1 MQNSVRWRKNWRKF
15 GASCENVCYTGGMT
29 YAPKYTIGNTLL
41 SHIAEIEAFRARID
55 GSYILPER
63 EIAMRYRATIEATR
77 SSTGIE
83 GNPLNIKQV
92 EAVLANKQPLTRH
105 QYAELEVRN
114 YKKALD
120 FIDKRKHTKQ
130 PITLDDILRIHG
142 VIMHGLLP
150 DSKRGQLRTRDV
162 YVVDK
167 DDNELYAAPDATT
180 VLHELTNLL
189 DWLVQTDSIHPVIA
203 SAILHFQFVTI
214 HPFTDGNGRTTRA
227 LTWLY
232 LGLRD
237 YDFRDALVLDS
248 YYFADKQAYYE
259 ALNSRGNTYEIA
271 AQSDLTPWIQYFAEG
286 FLSCARV
293 LSTEITLLASAVD
306 APTSQSKLS
315 RDDADLLN
323 YAKQFGS
330 LTLAEAEDI
339 LPSTPRRTIQRR
351 LKRLVDEK
359 YLEMSGRTNTTAYR
373 LRDES

>member
-1 MQNSVRWRKNWRKF
+1 
-15 GASCENVCYTGGMT
+15 MT
-29 YAPKYTIGNTLL
+29 YAPKYTISSALL
-41 SHIAEIEAFRARID
+41 SHITEIEAFRARID
-55 GSYILPER
+55 DSYILPER

-203 SAILHFQFVTI
+203 SAILHLQFVTI

-259 ALNSRGNTYEIA
+259 ALNARGATYEIA
-271 AQSDLTPWIQYFAEG
+271 TQSDLTPWIQYFTEG

>member
-1 MQNSVRWRKNWRKF
+1 
-15 GASCENVCYTGGMT
+15 MT

-167 DDNELYAAPDATT
+167 DDNRA
-180 VLHELTNLL
+180 LHF
-189 DWLVQTDSIHPVIA
+189 DSI
-203 SAILHFQFVTI
+203 ILVEPQGKV
-214 HPFTDGNGRTTRA
+214 
-227 LTWLY
+227 
-232 LGLRD
+232 
-237 YDFRDALVLDS
+237 S
-248 YYFADKQAYYE
+248 YGW
-259 ALNSRGNTYEIA
+259 S
-271 AQSDLTPWIQYFAEG
+271 
-286 FLSCARV
+286 
-293 LSTEITLLASAVD
+293 
-306 APTSQSKLS
+306 
-315 RDDADLLN
+315 
-323 YAKQFGS
+323 
-330 LTLAEAEDI
+330 EAESVWI
-339 LPSTPRRTIQRR
+339 AGKGANPNP
-351 LKRLVDEK
+351 
-359 YLEMSGRTNTTAYR
+359 
-373 LRDES
+373 